1 VQTPRPE
8 EKPPF
13 AAAASSVGPDLVPIS
28 SLTLMRAPPWQA
40 LMSKRNKQGLSYR
53 AHVPEEC
60 ARILEGILNGVPV
73 DYEGD
78 RSIDRYGPNLK
89 IDPAHV
95 PKVDAVIKADV
106 AAGKKAGPFAVKPF
120 PVMCISPIG
129 CVPKKNS
136 EKVRVIHHLS
146 FPHGGDSVNA
156 TITEIR
162 QSLPRFGHAA
172 RAISKLGLGAW
183 LIKLDVSAA
192 YKQIPVRRED
202 WPLLGFLWDS
212 KYYYERVLPFGLRS
226 SCRLWDL
233 YAAALHFFLDHFT
246 GANCEH
252 EVIHYVD
259 DFLFVVEPGKE
270 EEAKRMLTGA
280 MALCEMLGLP
290 LAPEKTEGPV
300 QCLTFLGIEL
310 DTLKL
315 ESRLPASRLA
325 ELKLRM
331 VEWGSRTHATVKE
344 LQSIAGLLNFACS
357 VVPPGRYFLRRII
370 DCIKG
375 FAAGKAPP
383 YAKRELGPEV
393 QLDFAWWRDYLPQW
407 NGVSMLYEAEWT
419 RGDHL
424 ELATD
429 ACDTG
434 FGGHWGR
441 RWFSGT
447 WAPSVWGEAMRG
459 KRSKSMPFCE
469 LYALVAAATL
479 WGEQWRG
486 MKVTFL
492 CDCQPIVQAVA
503 KCSSK
508 SSGVMHLLRVLCGI
522 ACRCGFDFKVE
533 HIAGASNTI
542 ADFLSRYGDCQEF
555 RDLCPHAMEQA
566 TALPDIPL
574 PSPAAPEQQPKARE
588 LSPLT
593 LLAQRP
599 SASWKPPSA
608 REQSG
613 PMAPR
618 SSTINPTAS
627 PAESTRP
634 RRQ

>member
-1 VQTPRPE
+1 MAPAARTLRPE

-13 AAAASSVGPDLVPIS
+13 VEAAVSAELARVPIS
-28 SLTLMRAPPWQA
+28 SLTLMRAPPWVA
-40 LMSKRNKQGLSYR
+40 LMSKRNKQGISYR
-53 AHVPEEC
+53 AHVPDEC

-156 TITEIR
+156 TITEVR

-202 WPLLGFLWDS
+202 WPLLGFLWEG

-259 DFLFVVEPGKE
+259 DFLFVVEPGQE
-270 EEAKRMLTGA
+270 EEAKRMLAGA
-280 MALCEMLGLP
+280 MALCKMLGLP

-310 DTLKL
+310 DTLEL

-331 VEWGSRTHATVKE
+331 MEWGSRTHATIRE

-370 DCIKG
+370 DRIK
-375 FAAGKAPP
+375 ALEAGKVPP
-383 YAKRELGPEV
+383 HAMGRLGPEI

-419 RGDHL
+419 RGDHIS
-424 ELATD
+424 LATD

-434 FGGHWGR
+434 FGGYWGH
-441 RWFSGT
+441 RWFEGPWSP
-447 WAPSVWGEAMRG
+447 AVWGEALRG
-459 KRSKSMPFCE
+459 RVERSMPFLE
-469 LYALVAAATL
+469 LYALVAAAAL
-479 WGEQWRG
+479 WGDQWKGR
-486 MKVTFL
+486 KVTFL
-492 CDCQPIVQAVA
+492 TDCEPVA
-503 KCSSK
+503 LAIRKCSST
-508 SSGVMHLLRVLCGI
+508 SESVMHLLRCLCEI

-533 HIAGASNTI
+533 HIPGLTNI
-542 ADFLSRYGDCQEF
+542 VPDLLSRYGDCQEF
-555 RDLCPHAMEQA
+555 RDECPQA
-566 TALPDIPL
+566 EPKPTPL
-574 PSPAAPEQQPKARE
+574 PAISLPLPLADPVAPKPRLPA
-588 LSPLT
+588 
-593 LLAQRP
+593 P
-599 SASWKPPSA
+599 S
-608 REQSG
+608 
-613 PMAPR
+613 
-618 SSTINPTAS
+618 
-627 PAESTRP
+627 
-634 RRQ
+634 RR